1 MSEGSISLQR
11 EINVIRIPSGDTTS
25 IPAGTEVIVTQ
36 ALGDSFTVVIP
47 THPGLYRIAG
57 EDADALGRAPV
68 KKDAQA
74 QAAGG
79 SLEET
84 IWTALKNCYD
94 PEIPVNIVDLGLIY
108 SFDVKESPAGAEVAV
123 KMTLTAPGCGMGPAI
138 AEDAKRN
145 ILTVPGV
152 ASADVA
158 LTWDPPWSP
167 DRISGDGK
175 AKLGMI

>member
-1 MSEGSISLQR
+1 MSEGGIALLRDVS
-11 EINVIRIPSGDTTS
+11 VVRIPSGDSIS
-25 IPAGTEVIVTQ
+25 IPAGTGVVITQ

-47 THPGLYRIAG
+47 SQPGLYRIAG
-57 EDADALGRAPV
+57 EDADALGREAV
-68 KKDAQA
+68 KPAAK
-74 QAAGG
+74 AAGG
-79 SLEET
+79 TLEDAV
-84 IWTALKNCYD
+84 WTALKNCYD

-108 SFDVKESPAGAEVAV
+108 SLDLQETPEGARVEV

-145 ILTVPGV
+145 ILLVPGV
-152 ASADVA
+152 ASANVD

-175 AKLGMI
+175 AKLGMV

>member
-11 EINVIRIPSGDTTS
+11 EIKVIRIPSGDSVS

-68 KKDAQA
+68 KQEA
-74 QAAGG
+74 QAAGA

-84 IWTALKNCYD
+84 IWAALKNCYD

-108 SFDVKESPAGAEVAV
+108 SLDVQDSPAGAAVEV

-175 AKLGMI
+175 AKLGMV

>member
-1 MSEGSISLQR
+1 MSEGGLTLLRDVS
-11 EINVIRIPSGDTTS
+11 VVRIPSGDSIS
-25 IPAGTEVIVTQ
+25 IPAGTGVVITQ

-47 THPGLYRIAG
+47 SQPGLYRIAG
-57 EDADALGRAPV
+57 EDADALGREAV
-68 KKDAQA
+68 KPAAK
-74 QAAGG
+74 AAGG
-79 SLEET
+79 TLEDAV
-84 IWTALKNCYD
+84 WTALKNCYD

-108 SFDVKESPAGAEVAV
+108 SLDLQETPEGARVEV

-145 ILTVPGV
+145 ILLVPGV
-152 ASADVA
+152 ASANVD

-175 AKLGMI
+175 AKLGMV

>member
-11 EINVIRIPSGDTTS
+11 EIQVIRIPSGDS
-25 IPAGTEVIVTQ
+25 IPIPAGTEVIVTQ

-57 EDADALGRAPV
+57 EDADALGRAPA

-84 IWTALKNCYD
+84 IWAALKNCYD

-108 SFDVKESPAGAEVAV
+108 SLDVKESPAGADVAV

-145 ILTVPGV
+145 ILAVPGV